1 MGETNRNR
9 TAPSE
14 DRATIRTVRRALAI
28 LRAFRSTDR
37 ELPLGEIAL
46 RAQLDKGTTHR
57 LLRTLIVERLV
68 EQQEAGMTYS
78 LGIGVL
84 ELAAG
89 LTREGDLRQRTQP
102 VLAALA
108 EATGTTA
115 FLGIVHDD
123 QALCIG
129 RVDGGLAIQ
138 IRSWSVG
145 GRLPLNGGAGPRVLM
160 ANMPAADQARLLAG
174 KLEAV
179 TARTP
184 TDPGEL
190 RERLEQIR
198 ERGWDISVNEIIE
211 GVASVAVPVRGR
223 DGAVIATISISGLTP
238 HMMEDGQARHL
249 PELQARVRK
258 LEAGLTSEKG

>member
-1 MGETNRNR
+1 MEENRDNP
-9 TAPSE
+9 ASQPE
-14 DRATIRTVRRALAI
+14 DGTTIRTVRRALAI
-28 LRAFRSTDR
+28 LRAFRSSDR

-78 LGIGVL
+78 LSIGVL

-89 LTREGDLRQRTQP
+89 LTREGDLRQRAQP
-102 VLAALA
+102 ILAALA

-115 FLGIVHDD
+115 FLGIVHDN

-145 GRLPLNGGAGPRVLM
+145 GRLPLHGGAGPRVLL
-160 ANMPAADQARLLAG
+160 ANLPAAERTRLLSG
-174 KLEAV
+174 KLEAL
-179 TARTP
+179 TRRTP
-184 TDPGEL
+184 TDPAEL
-190 RERLEQIR
+190 RARLETIR
-198 ERGWDISVNEIIE
+198 ERGWDIGINEIIE
-211 GVASVAVPVRGR
+211 GITSVAVPVHGHDRS
-223 DGAVIATISISGLTP
+223 VIATISISGLNP
-238 HMMEDGQARHL
+238 HMIEDGQSRHL
-249 PELQARVRK
+249 QELQTRVRK
-258 LEAGLTSEKG
+258 LEAGLAS